1 MNGSKKFWFLNPQRQ
16 TEQGENRES
25 GTGAKIFSNFFQNPL
40 DKSRQMSIMS
50 IVRQGHSGIV

>member
-50 IVRQGHSGIV
+50 IVRP